1 MHIQKNHLMKFEYVG
16 KIRCI
21 ILMENN
27 VNKRD
32 VYILITI
39 SKMLYI

>member
-1 MHIQKNHLMKFEYVG
+1 MKFEYVG
-16 KIRCI
+16 IIRYV

-27 VNKRD
+27 ENKRN

-39 SKMLYI
+39 